1 MVCITFVIGFI
12 ITIAEP
18 DLTVLA
24 HQVPG
29 IPDNT
34 LIWTVAAGVGFFLVM
49 ALLRILFHWNL
60 KYLLMG
66 IIRIYKK
73 IISPLFPPCCK
84 YYPTCSSYALDA
96 VGKFGFIRGGWLA
109 LWRVLRCNPWSMG
122 GVDYVPEKFDILGRH
137 NKKSKRKEK

>member
-1 MVCITFVIGFI
+1 M
-12 ITIAEP
+12 
-18 DLTVLA
+18 
-24 HQVPG
+24 
-29 IPDNT
+29 
-34 LIWTVAAGVGFFLVM
+34 
-49 ALLRILFHWNL
+49 

-73 IISPLFPPCCK
+73 IIYPLFPPCCK

>member
-1 MVCITFVIGFI
+1 M
-12 ITIAEP
+12 
-18 DLTVLA
+18 
-24 HQVPG
+24 
-29 IPDNT
+29 
-34 LIWTVAAGVGFFLVM
+34 
-49 ALLRILFHWNL
+49 

-137 NKKSKRKEK
+137 NKNQNVRRNEFG